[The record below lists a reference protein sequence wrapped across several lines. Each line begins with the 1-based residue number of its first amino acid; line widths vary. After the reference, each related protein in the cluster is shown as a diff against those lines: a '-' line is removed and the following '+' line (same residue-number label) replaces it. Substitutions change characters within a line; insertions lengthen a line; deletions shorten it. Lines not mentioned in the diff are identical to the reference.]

1 MINFRKRNE
10 SKEEHCSSYTDATS
24 PRVFLNKSSLT
35 GNDKISTIY
44 LLI

>member
-10 SKEEHCSSYTDATS
+10 NKEHCSSYTDATS
-24 PRVFLNKSSLT
+24 PMVFLNKSSLT